1 MAMASSF
8 FSSSL
13 WCSWSY
19 LVLAFSLFLGVVQG
33 HVSHTHLSKDD
44 RTVILVARPFGFGP
58 NGVIEVEVS
67 DDKIFL
73 PENAP
78 AANKAKIGFFITTAE
93 AEAQLEVRH
102 AFMLRFSWFGF
113 WRFGAPMFAF
123 WFFAFSSTA
132 FPPSLGRREN
142 ALEKKG
148 SLGDRRLPIIS
159 SKRKTKKRQKK
170 TNFFFLS
177 HFVG

>member
-1 MAMASSF
+1 MAMASS
-8 FSSSL
+8 SRSRS
-13 WCSWSY
+13 CPWSCFY
-19 LVLAFSLFLGVVQG
+19 LVLALSLLVGVQG

-159 SKRKTKKRQKK
+159 SKRKTKKKDKK
-170 TNFFFLS
+170 RLTSSSFLTS
-177 HFVG
+177 

>member
-1 MAMASSF
+1 MAAM
-8 FSSSL
+8 SSSSRSY
-13 WCSWSY
+13 SWSSSCLVY
-19 LVLAFSLFLGVVQG
+19 LVLALSLLVGVQG

-123 WFFAFSSTA
+123 WFF
-132 FPPSLGRREN
+132 
-142 ALEKKG
+142 
-148 SLGDRRLPIIS
+148 LP
-159 SKRKTKKRQKK
+159 
-170 TNFFFLS
+170 FFQLPFLQ
-177 HFVG
+177 V